1 MKKQK
6 KFITAQD
13 RKERN
18 AKIGEIVWLVI
29 SGIFLF
35 SGVVF
40 GILHL
45 IAANITGNQT
55 KSPFYFLIQFR
66 NAYGEWVV
74 TWWKNFAKG
83 EVFLITALFSLLV
96 GLIIVLITL
105 FITSNR
111 QESVNKKEAARLL
124 RERNIRK
131 FEAAQGVKL
140 ASQNGETK
148 DETNLNEKPEGV
160 EVEPTLDNS
169 STN

>member
-1 MKKQK
+1 
-6 KFITAQD
+6 
-13 RKERN
+13 
-18 AKIGEIVWLVI
+18 
-29 SGIFLF
+29 
-35 SGVVF
+35 
-40 GILHL
+40 
-45 IAANITGNQT
+45 
-55 KSPFYFLIQFR
+55 
-66 NAYGEWVV
+66 
-74 TWWKNFAKG
+74 
-83 EVFLITALFSLLV
+83 
-96 GLIIVLITL
+96 VLITL

-140 ASQNGETK
+140 ASQNGEIK